1 MPATA
6 VNQLESGVRS
16 GSLRTILR
24 PALLVRVCL
33 AAVAVAICYCF
44 QWESLRYI
52 TSELNLRLDAL
63 AGLHLQRLSGDTV
76 LWNGTV
82 YTYERACI
90 FADVWCGAIPLLWS
104 LRRTISGNLLSLL
117 LFTAALFAFNVFR
130 LSFSD
135 VLYAAG
141 LPWDVAHNAM
151 GGVAWFVVWM
161 WIWKHRE
168 W

>member
-6 VNQLESGVRS
+6 VNQLESGVSS
-16 GSLRTILR
+16 GSART
-24 PALLVRVCL
+24 LLHPGLVVRVCM
-33 AAVAVAICYCF
+33 AAMAVAICYCLK
-44 QWESLRYI
+44 WEFLRYI

-63 AGLHLQRLSGDTV
+63 AGIHLQRLSSDTV

-82 YTYERACI
+82 YYYERACI

-104 LRRTISGNLLSLL
+104 LRRTISGNLLHLF

-130 LSFSD
+130 LSLSD
-135 VLYAAG
+135 LLYAAG
-141 LPWDVAHNAM
+141 LSWDLAHNAM
-151 GGVAWFVVWM
+151 GGVAWFGVWV
-161 WIWKHRE
+161 WIWKHRD